1 MGTLKKATQTLT
13 DVLDATFS
21 TRIVVHNYRFS
32 HQKERKCCLLLL
44 VPLSLFAFIVCRS
57 VKLRHLSGLCMFF
70 NMII

>member
-32 HQKERKCCLLLL
+32 HQKERNVACYYLSPCPYLPLLY
-44 VPLSLFAFIVCRS
+44 VGV
-57 VKLRHLSGLCMFF
+57 
-70 NMII
+70 